1 MHDSLLVNKI
11 RDYCEIHEDS
21 GGHLKCILNIIQ
33 VARESHLTDM
43 RLARE
48 RMKKENKRMGVN
60 APYGWKVQQGT
71 KKLIP
76 SPREQANLA
85 VILYLHKVE
94 GVGFTAIAKKLNAW
108 GLRTRKSSFFTY
120 DSIRG
125 YMNNYKEG
133 QCTLN
138 WKEDYNS
145 ICIKRNNELAARRV
159 KQQKQVIQNIVD
171 KYPEEF

>member
-1 MHDSLLVNKI
+1 MHDSKLINKI
-11 RDYCEIHEDS
+11 RDYCEEYKNCCE
-21 GGHLKCILNIIQ
+21 HLKHIRQIIQ
-33 VARESHLTDM
+33 MGRHANLDNMRIAREKLRNTN
-43 RLARE
+43 R
-48 RMKKENKRMGVN
+48 RMGRH

-76 SPREQANLA
+76 FPKEQANLA

-94 GVGFTAIAKKLNAW
+94 GVGFTAIANKLNNW

-171 KYPEEF
+171 RYPEEF